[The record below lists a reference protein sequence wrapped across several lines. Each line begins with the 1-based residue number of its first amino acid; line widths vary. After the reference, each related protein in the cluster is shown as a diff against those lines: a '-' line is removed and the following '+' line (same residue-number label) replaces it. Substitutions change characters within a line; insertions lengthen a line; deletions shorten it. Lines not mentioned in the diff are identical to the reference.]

1 MAVIWKS
8 FDMIVTIT
16 SFSYKRG
23 LPEDKTGNGGG
34 FVFDCRAMPNP
45 YWDELLRGYTGR
57 DKPIADFFAHH
68 KDKVDRFLGAAETLV
83 RQSIDEYLKDGR
95 DNLQVAFGCTG
106 GQHRSV
112 YFAERMAERLAGTDG
127 VEIEVSHVAKAFW
140 KVKGDKS

>member
-1 MAVIWKS
+1 
-8 FDMIVTIT
+8 MIVTIT

-45 YWDELLRGYTGR
+45 YWDESLRGYTGR

-68 KDKVDRFLGAAETLV
+68 KGKVNCFLGAAETLV

-95 DNLQVAFGCTG
+95 DHLQVAFGCTG

-127 VEIEVSHVAKAFW
+127 VEIELTHAAKPFW
-140 KVKGDKS
+140 KEREESW